1 MPGKLTMT
9 VRKLTLLRFYLY
21 GFSMRICAL
30 ILSLTLLL
38 LAAGC
43 SQKKEVRSVS
53 IGEKAEVG
61 SFVYQAIDTG
71 WPMTLAD
78 RSPKERFFVIRVAIT
93 NTGDVDTTIPGFEV
107 IDDAGNS
114 YPESADGAG
123 VEKWLGM
130 SRKIRVAGTE
140 QANIL
145 FDVPPKHYRLRV
157 ADENDNFMYIDIPL
171 NLSSETPAR
180 SKLQEFK

>member
-1 MPGKLTMT
+1 
-9 VRKLTLLRFYLY
+9 
-21 GFSMRICAL
+21 MRISAPA

-43 SQKKEVRSVS
+43 SHKTPVRSVS
-53 IGEKAEVG
+53 IGEKAEIG
-61 SFVYQAIDTG
+61 SFVYQAIDTS

-78 RSPKERFFVIRVAIT
+78 RTPRERFFIIRMTIT
-93 NTGDVDTTIPGFEV
+93 NTGGADTTIPGFEV
-107 IDDAGNS
+107 VDDKGNS

-123 VEKWLGM
+123 VDKWLGM

-140 QANIL
+140 QADIL

-171 NLSSETPAR
+171 NLNSEVPAR
-180 SKLQEFK
+180 SQLQEIK